1 MKPTYRRTHRET
13 LCEEFNDSVKYTSAD
28 ITNTI
33 NQLSKTVPAERLS
46 EEPASPNNGI
56 EESILEYI
64 RKVEGYRI
72 RLRELHWSTTKH
84 SEHILT
90 DNIMGILTEHED
102 NVAEVCM
109 GVLGIRIKVGQV
121 VPILPEANELKP
133 LLDAALEDAVDLKT
147 KVEDNDL
154 FSGLTNILDDCIQEL
169 SKGKYLETL
178 S

>member
-1 MKPTYRRTHRET
+1 MKPMHKYT
-13 LCEEFNDSVKYTSAD
+13 LCEEFDNSVKYTSTD
-28 ITNTI
+28 IANTI
-33 NQLSKTVPAERLS
+33 NQLSKTAPAENTDMA
-46 EEPASPNNGI
+46 EEPGSAYNGI

-72 RLRELHWSTTKH
+72 RLREIHWSTSKH

-102 NVAEVCM
+102 SVAEVCM

-121 VPILPEANELKP
+121 VPILPDANELRS
-133 LLDAALEDAVDLKT
+133 LLDVALENAVDLKT
-147 KVEDNDL
+147 KVEDNKL